1 MSGPIA
7 DIPVSEL
14 DPYARSFMDEPYAA
28 LATLRNLGP
37 VVRLSRYDCWVVT
50 RYAECNAVLLDWETF
65 TSAGGVGLADVRTEK
80 AWRAPSIILEVDPP
94 LHTRTHR
101 VLARVMT
108 PARLRALRPV
118 FEAEAAHL
126 VDALVA
132 AEGVDGIGDIAR
144 AFPLKV
150 FPDAVG
156 LPVDGRE
163 NLLPYGDLV
172 FNAVGPRNAL
182 LEGAMA
188 CGAPVMA
195 WIMAACSRAALAS
208 NGIGAQV
215 YAAVD
220 TGELGEEEAGMLVRS
235 LLSAGLDTTIA
246 AIGNTLYAFSR
257 APDQWRR
264 LRENPGLARAA
275 FDEAMRLE
283 SPVQAFFRTATRDA
297 ELAGVRIAAGDKV
310 LVYFS
315 SANRDP
321 ARWDDPEA
329 FDITRRSGGHVAFG
343 AGIHRCVGEM
353 LAELEG
359 EILLTALARRVR
371 TIAPTAA
378 PTLHYNNSMR
388 SFARLPLSL
397 VP

>member
-14 DPYARSFMDEPYAA
+14 DPYACSFMDEPYAP

-37 VVRLSRYDCWVVT
+37 VVWLSRYDCWVVT

-132 AEGVDGIGDIAR
+132 AEHVDGIADIAR
-144 AFPLKV
+144 AFPMKV

-188 CGAPVMA
+188 GAAPVMA

-208 NGIGAQV
+208 DGLGAQV

-220 TGELGEEEAGMLVRS
+220 TGELGEDEAGMLVRS

-246 AIGNTLYAFSR
+246 AIGNALFAFSR
-257 APDQWRR
+257 APEQWQR

-283 SPVQAFFRTATRDA
+283 SPVQAFFRTATRDKDIA
-297 ELAGVRIAAGDKV
+297 DVRIAAGDKV

-321 ARWDDPEA
+321 ARFDDPEV
-329 FDITRRSGGHVAFG
+329 FDISRRSGGHVAFG

-353 LAELEG
+353 LAEIEG

-371 TIAPTAA
+371 TIAPTGQPA
-378 PTLHYNNSMR
+378 LHYNNSMR

-397 VP
+397 VC